1 MVDKGVADKNH
12 HECIQQEG
20 IINNLFMIYMNV
32 IGALVNPKQSPQTH
46 GYLVLKAILGI
57 SLLSIGDTLSLQN
70 PNDQNRKMIVIGSD
84 SRK

>member
-1 MVDKGVADKNH
+1 MHPTRGHNKQPVHDIF
-12 HECIQQEG
+12 EC
-20 IINNLFMIYMNV
+20 YWC
-32 IGALVNPKQSPQTH
+32 IGALVNPKESPQTH
-46 GYLVLKAILGI
+46 RYLVLKAILGI